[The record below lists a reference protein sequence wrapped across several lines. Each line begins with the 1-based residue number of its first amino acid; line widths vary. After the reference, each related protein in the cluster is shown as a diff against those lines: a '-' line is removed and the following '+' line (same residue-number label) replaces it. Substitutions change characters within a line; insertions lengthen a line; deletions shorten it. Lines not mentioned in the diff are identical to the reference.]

1 MERYE
6 IIPTPRIAETHAVPG
21 SKSYTN
27 RALTIAALARGS
39 STLHGALESDDTH
52 VAREVL
58 KHLGVT
64 VEQHGS
70 TFVVHGHQGEF
81 IDPQQPLFLG
91 NSGTATRF
99 FTAMLT
105 LAGFP
110 CTITGNARMQER
122 PIADLL
128 EALNQLGAEV
138 TSVHGNGCPP
148 VHIGAHR
155 LRGGTATISGA
166 ISSQFLS
173 ALLMVSPYAEQDVTL
188 VVRDTLVSVPY
199 VDLTLDIMARFGVE
213 VANDG
218 YRRFIDPRTAVL
230 YRASVYR

>member
-6 IIPTPRIAETHAVPG
+6 IIPTSRLAETHAVPG

-27 RALTIAALARGS
+27 RALTIAALACGS
-39 STLHGALESDDTH
+39 STLHGARESDDTH

-70 TFVVHGHQGEF
+70 TLVVHGHQGEF
-81 IDPQQPLFLG
+81 IDPQQPLCLR

-105 LAGFP
+105 LAGFSG
-110 CTITGNARMQER
+110 TITGNPRMQER

-128 EALNQLGAEV
+128 EALNQLGAEA
-138 TSVHGNGCPP
+138 TSMRDNGCPP
-148 VHIGAHR
+148 VHIGA
-155 LRGGTATISGA
+155 
-166 ISSQFLS
+166 
-173 ALLMVSPYAEQDVTL
+173 
-188 VVRDTLVSVPY
+188 
-199 VDLTLDIMARFGVE
+199 
-213 VANDG
+213 
-218 YRRFIDPRTAVL
+218 RR
-230 YRASVYR
+230 

>member
-6 IIPTPRIAETHAVPG
+6 IIPTPRIVETHAVPG

-52 VAREVL
+52 VAREAL

-99 FTAMLT
+99 FHGHAH
-105 LAGFP
+105 ACWFP
-110 CTITGNARMQER
+110 LYDHGDCAYARAAYR
-122 PIADLL
+122 
-128 EALNQLGAEV
+128 G
-138 TSVHGNGCPP
+138 PP
-148 VHIGAHR
+148 
-155 LRGGTATISGA
+155 GGPQSTRS
-166 ISSQFLS
+166 
-173 ALLMVSPYAEQDVTL
+173 
-188 VVRDTLVSVPY
+188 
-199 VDLTLDIMARFGVE
+199 
-213 VANDG
+213 
-218 YRRFIDPRTAVL
+218 
-230 YRASVYR
+230 

>member
-1 MERYE
+1 MERVWNARDHSHA
-6 IIPTPRIAETHAVPG
+6 RIAETHAVPG

-27 RALTIAALARGS
+27 RALTIAALARGRVRC
-39 STLHGALESDDTH
+39 T
-52 VAREVL
+52 ARWRATIRTWRVKPQAPRL
-58 KHLGVT
+58 T
-64 VEQHGS
+64 VEQDGS

-128 EALNQLGAEV
+128 E
-138 TSVHGNGCPP
+138 
-148 VHIGAHR
+148 R
-155 LRGGTATISGA
+155 
-166 ISSQFLS
+166 
-173 ALLMVSPYAEQDVTL
+173 
-188 VVRDTLVSVPY
+188 
-199 VDLTLDIMARFGVE
+199 
-213 VANDG
+213 
-218 YRRFIDPRTAVL
+218 
-230 YRASVYR
+230 